1 MKLSIASQLF
11 YNSMITVK
19 KDSTI
24 KWYHKKI
31 DPLVEFLED
40 KDVETVDLFD
50 LENFRATLYRDS
62 KAPGR
67 SGKVTD
73 YTVHGYVRAQRTFFH
88 FLRKRKIIHD
98 DPSEELQKP
107 RLPKQPRK
115 GITPE
120 SATKM
125 INTSKA
131 NIRDYAML
139 LFFRDTACRAGGV
152 YNLLT
157 ENLDLRNNRAV
168 IREKGDKER
177 TVFFT
182 PVTTWALVMYAADR
196 VNPKKDDHFFL
207 NSHTHEA
214 LTYAGVYQIFRRLAK
229 ELNIKNKFSP
239 HEWRHAA
246 ARSWI
251 DAGMNLKTVSEIL
264 GHSTVK
270 ITGDIYGTLSNQE
283 LQIIYNRAM
292 ACIMQDISMDPY
304 CNQNSSPIFDVSI

>member
-1 MKLSIASQLF
+1 MKLSIAATLF

-19 KDSTI
+19 KESTI
-24 KWYHKKI
+24 QWYHKKI
-31 DPLVEFLED
+31 DPLIVFLED

-73 YTVHGYVRAQRTFFH
+73 YTVHGYIRAIRTFFN
-88 FLRKRKIIHD
+88 FLRKRKLIRD
-98 DPSEELQKP
+98 DPSEDLQKP

-115 GITPE
+115 GIAPE

-131 NIRDYAML
+131 NTRDYAML

-157 ENLDLRNNRAV
+157 SNLDLRNNRAV

-182 PVTTWALVMYAADR
+182 PVTTWALVMYAAER
-196 VNPKKDDHFFL
+196 TNPKNDEHFFL
-207 NSHTHEA
+207 NEHTHEG
-214 LTYAGVYQIFRRLAK
+214 LTYAGVYQIFHRLAK
-229 ELNIKNKFSP
+229 ELKIKNKFSP

-246 ARSWI
+246 ARAWI
-251 DAGMNLKTVSEIL
+251 DVGMNLKTVSEIL

-270 ITGDIYGTLSNQE
+270 ITGDIYGTLSDSE
-283 LQIIYNRAM
+283 LQTIYNRAM
-292 ACIMQDISMDPY
+292 NCILNDIPFDDFY
-304 CNQNSSPIFDVSI
+304 KLNSLPVFELAN